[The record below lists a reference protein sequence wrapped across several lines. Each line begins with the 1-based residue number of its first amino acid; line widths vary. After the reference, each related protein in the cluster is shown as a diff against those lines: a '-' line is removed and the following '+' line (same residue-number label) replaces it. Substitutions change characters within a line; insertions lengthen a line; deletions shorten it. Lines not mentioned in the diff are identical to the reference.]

1 MPTATALTLLP
12 RPEPLRAAVDAFAR
26 RLEAQGGSP
35 RTVSAYTR
43 DLERVADVLAA
54 RRPGLTVGDVTPALL
69 DDVLSSPAIT
79 AGIRGE
85 PCSPAM
91 LHRLKASV
99 RSFFAW
105 AEETGM
111 IASNPA
117 RFVRLQRLNP
127 RPPVFLT
134 EREKR
139 QLLKTL
145 RQTDTRE
152 ARRDRVIIELF
163 LGTGIRLRELVN
175 LDVDDVDLDAKHIRI
190 VGKGNVPQV
199 KFLKTDLRSL
209 LRGYLAERRRMGT
222 GECTAMFLSNRD
234 TRLTARQVARRLDAW
249 VKAAGIGKRLGPHA
263 LRHTFAT
270 HLYAKSGD
278 ILIVQ
283 RALGHANLSTTQV
296 YTHLVDGALEDAM
309 ERL

>member
-1 MPTATALTLLP
+1 MPTATPLTLLP
-12 RPEPLRAAVDAFAR
+12 SPEPFRAAVDAFAW

-43 DLERVADVLAA
+43 DLERVASVLAA
-54 RRPGLTVGDVTPALL
+54 RRPGLVLGDVTPALL
-69 DDVLSSPAIT
+69 DDVLSGPAVT
-79 AGIRGE
+79 AGTRGA
-85 PCSPAM
+85 PSSSAT

-111 IASNPA
+111 VSSNPA

-127 RPPVFLT
+127 KPPVFLT

-152 ARRDRVIIELF
+152 ARRDRVIIEMF
-163 LGTGIRLRELVN
+163 LGTGIRLQELVN

-209 LRGYLAERRRMGT
+209 LRGYLAERRRMGVGDT
-222 GECTAMFLSNRD
+222 TALFLSNRD
-234 TRLTARQVARRLDAW
+234 TRLTTRQVARRLDTW
-249 VKAAGIGKRLGPHA
+249 VGAAGIGKHLGPHA

-283 RALGHANLSTTQV
+283 RALGHASLSTTQV

>member
-1 MPTATALTLLP
+1 MLGLFERFVGLGHVFRRIPVHG
-12 RPEPLRAAVDAFAR
+12 VDGLYHAF
-26 RLEAQGGSP
+26 
-35 RTVSAYTR
+35 
-43 DLERVADVLAA
+43 
-54 RRPGLTVGDVTPALL
+54 RRPGVRTRRGAAGPRVGRYVTPALL
-69 DDVLSSPAIT
+69 DDVLSGPAII
-79 AGIRGE
+79 AGTRGT
-85 PCSPAM
+85 PCSPAT

-127 RPPVFLT
+127 KPPAFLT

-145 RQTDTRE
+145 RQTDARE
-152 ARRDRVIIELF
+152 ARRDRVIIEMF
-163 LGTGIRLRELVN
+163 LGTGIRLQELVN

-209 LRGYLAERRRMGT
+209 LRGYLSVRRCAECDSVDCLQRRTSHAALRT
-222 GECTAMFLSNRD
+222 EKCSALFLSNRD
-234 TRLTARQVARRLDAW
+234 TRLTARQVARRLDTW
-249 VKAAGIGKRLGPHA
+249 VEAASIGKHLGPHA

-278 ILIVQ
+278 ILIV
-283 RALGHANLSTTQV
+283 
-296 YTHLVDGALEDAM
+296 
-309 ERL
+309 

>member
-1 MPTATALTLLP
+1 MQTAMPLTLLP
-12 RPEPLRAAVDAFAR
+12 SPEPLRVAVGAFAR

-43 DLERVADVLAA
+43 DLDRVATALAA
-54 RRPGLTVGDVTPALL
+54 RRPDLVLGDVTPALL
-69 DDVLSSPAIT
+69 DDVLSGPAIAT
-79 AGIRGE
+79 GSSGA
-85 PCSPAM
+85 PCSPAT

-111 IASNPA
+111 VASNPA

-127 RPPVFLT
+127 KPPVFLT

-152 ARRDRVIIELF
+152 ARRDRVIIEMF
-163 LGTGIRLRELVN
+163 LGTGIRLQELVN
-175 LDVDDVDLDAKHIRI
+175 LDVDDLDLDAKHIRV
-190 VGKGNVPQV
+190 VGKGNVQQV

-209 LRGYLAERRRMGT
+209 LRGYLAERRRVGL
-222 GECTAMFLSNRD
+222 GECTALFLSNRD
-234 TRLTARQVARRLDAW
+234 TRLTARQVARRLDTW
-249 VKAAGIGKRLGPHA
+249 VKAAGIDKHLGPHA

-283 RALGHANLSTTQV
+283 RALGHASLSTTQV

>member
-1 MPTATALTLLP
+1 
-12 RPEPLRAAVDAFAR
+12 VDAFAR

-43 DLERVADVLAA
+43 DLDRVASALAA
-54 RRPGLTVGDVTPALL
+54 RRPGLVLGDVTPALL
-69 DDVLSSPAIT
+69 DDVLSGPAIT
-79 AGIRGE
+79 AGTRGA
-85 PCSPAM
+85 PSSSAT

-111 IASNPA
+111 VSSNPA

-127 RPPVFLT
+127 KPPVFLT

-152 ARRDRVIIELF
+152 ARRDRVIIEMF
-163 LGTGIRLRELVN
+163 LGTGIRLQELVN

-190 VGKGNVPQV
+190 VGKGSVPQV

-209 LRGYLAERRRMGT
+209 LRGYLAERRRMGVGDT
-222 GECTAMFLSNRD
+222 TALFLSNRD
-234 TRLTARQVARRLDAW
+234 TRLTARQVARRLDTW
-249 VKAAGIGKRLGPHA
+249 VGAAGISKHLGPHA

-283 RALGHANLSTTQV
+283 RALGHASVSTTQV

>member
-1 MPTATALTLLP
+1 MPATTPLTLLP
-12 RPEPLRAAVDAFAR
+12 SPEPFRVAVVAFAR

-43 DLERVADVLAA
+43 DLERVADVIGA
-54 RRPGLTVGDVTPALL
+54 RHPGLALGDVTPALL
-69 DDVLSSPAIT
+69 DDVLSNPAVNT
-79 AGIRGE
+79 GSRGE
-85 PCSPAM
+85 PCSPAT

-105 AEETGM
+105 AEETGKV
-111 IASNPA
+111 ASNPA

-127 RPPVFLT
+127 KPPVFLT

-163 LGTGIRLRELVN
+163 LGTGIRLQELVG
-175 LDVDDVDLDAKHIRI
+175 LDVDDVNLDAKHVRI

-222 GECTAMFLSNRD
+222 GERTALFLSNRD
-234 TRLTARQVARRLDAW
+234 MRLTARQVARRLDTW
-249 VKAAGIGKRLGPHA
+249 VKAARINKHLGPHA

-283 RALGHANLSTTQV
+283 RALGHASLSTTQV
-296 YTHLVDGALEDAM
+296 YTHLVDGTLEDAM

>member
-12 RPEPLRAAVDAFAR
+12 NPEPLHVAVDAFAR
-26 RLEAQGGSP
+26 RLEAQGASP

-43 DLERVADVLAA
+43 DLERVASVLAA
-54 RRPGLTVGDVTPALL
+54 RQPGLAVGDVTPALL
-69 DDVLSSPAIT
+69 DDVLSSPAMMAET
-79 AGIRGE
+79 KGA
-85 PCSPAM
+85 PCSPAT
-91 LHRLKASV
+91 LHRLKAAV

-105 AEETGM
+105 AEETGV

-117 RFVRLQRLNP
+117 RFVRLPRLHP
-127 RPPVFLT
+127 KPPAFLT

-152 ARRDRVIIELF
+152 ARRDRVIIEMF
-163 LGTGIRLRELVN
+163 LGTGIRLQELVN

-199 KFLKTDLRSL
+199 KFLKTDLRSI
-209 LRGYLAERRRMGT
+209 LRSYLSVRRRMGS
-222 GECTAMFLSNRD
+222 GETTALFLSNRD
-234 TRLTARQVARRLDAW
+234 TRLTSRQVARRLDVW
-249 VKAAGIGKRLGPHA
+249 LKAAGINKHLGPHA

-283 RALGHANLSTTQV
+283 RALGHASLSTTQV
-296 YTHLVDGALEDAM
+296 YTHLVDGALENAI

>member
-1 MPTATALTLLP
+1 MTQIQVLTPMRRNQLGADRLVWGSDMPNVERFCTYKQSLDY
-12 RPEPLRAAVDAFAR
+12 VR
-26 RLEAQGGSP
+26 RYCP
-35 RTVSAYTR
+35 
-43 DLERVADVLAA
+43 
-54 RRPGLTVGDVTPALL
+54 
-69 DDVLSSPAIT
+69 
-79 AGIRGE
+79 
-85 PCSPAM
+85 
-91 LHRLKASV
+91 
-99 RSFFAW
+99 
-105 AEETGM
+105 
-111 IASNPA
+111 
-117 RFVRLQRLNP
+117 
-127 RPPVFLT
+127 FLT

-163 LGTGIRLRELVN
+163 LGTGIRLRELVG
-175 LDVDDVDLDAKHIRI
+175 LDADDVDLDAKHIRI

-222 GECTAMFLSNRD
+222 GECAALFLSNRD